1 MTKTLDQ
8 MTLDELRAWKPTKA
22 DPETIADMAE
32 RIAKVAHPHKI
43 ILIGSYARGG
53 ATEHSD
59 VDFVVVQESDL
70 PRPKRSIALY
80 AAVKD
85 FLHPVDIV
93 VYTPAEVEE
102 YSDLPNSFIQTALRE
117 GKVLYEKE

>member
-1 MTKTLDQ
+1 MTKTLGE
-8 MTLDELRAWKPTKA
+8 MTLEELRAWKQTKA
-22 DPETIADMAE
+22 DWDTIADMAH
-32 RIAKVAHPHKI
+32 RIAIVAHPLKI
-43 ILIGSYARGG
+43 VLIGSYARGD

-59 VDFVVVQESDL
+59 VDLVVVQETDL
-70 PRPKRSIALY
+70 PRPKRSIPLY
-80 AAVKD
+80 DAVKD

-102 YSDLPNSFIQTALRE
+102 YGDLPNSFIQTALRE